1 MKNEK
6 KLQRAFQKAARLQM
20 KLEKYYDEKEIT
32 ESVLEDYMHVDADDA
47 RKKELRQRH
56 ITTFINSLKLEF

>member
-1 MKNEK
+1 MKDEK

-32 ESVLEDYMHVDADDA
+32 ESVLEDYMHVDSDDA
-47 RKKELRQRH
+47 RKKELRQIH